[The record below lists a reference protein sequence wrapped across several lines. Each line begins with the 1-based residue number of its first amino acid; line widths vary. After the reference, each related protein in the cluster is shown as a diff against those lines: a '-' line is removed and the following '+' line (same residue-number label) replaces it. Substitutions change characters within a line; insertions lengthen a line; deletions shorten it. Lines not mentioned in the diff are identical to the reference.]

1 MSREIKVGLR
11 IDGDARGAQAAIE
24 TVDSGLIGLT
34 ESEKKTAESAE
45 AINAAFKTIGIRSV
59 QEIRAETEK
68 LQAALARIKSS
79 GIVGQEQERVVA
91 GFNAKLAALRSEAS
105 LASSATTE
113 ASGAI
118 AGLANESNAAGS
130 ALSKA
135 ASGAAAWIG
144 ALAGFA
150 GIGSIAK
157 SVLDTGAA
165 FETLET
171 RLSSL
176 LGSSAAAKDAM
187 AQIKE
192 LAITTPF
199 EVSALSDSF
208 VKLTAFGLQPSMEQ
222 MRALSDTAA
231 TLGGGTESLAGVTL
245 ALGQAWAKGKLQG
258 DEILQLAERGVP
270 VWDVLAKATGKNTA
284 ELQKMSEAG
293 ELGRSTIL
301 KLIDALGQVNA
312 GASEKLMAT
321 FSGAVSNAKDALAEF
336 YDMVAKAGVLEF
348 LTGQLQDLLAEFD
361 RMKQSGELQSEAK
374 RLADS
379 FVAFGEGVRTAVEAV
394 NALSGTIKLGVE
406 VWAAWRLAGMT
417 LIPVL
422 AGVGRQAA
430 VTAAET
436 TAMAAASET
445 AAVGMGR
452 LAGAIRLIKGLTL
465 VGLIEGAFSLGMEFF
480 RAKKEAEDLERQVN
494 KMAKAPPEN
503 QVAKEIKLVATETEA
518 ARFKLT
524 DYQRSLGEMQEQ
536 GRTTGDALG
545 EMVKKADLSGVKG
558 VVDMLNGLR
567 SIEQG
572 AMATGQQIQASIQD
586 RLNKMTAGELRDFG
600 IMAKSAFDQGKISA
614 EQLSATLNGQV
625 DAALK
630 GLGSSLEVSAGGM
643 TAKFIEVSQQI
654 GVVEASYDR
663 LKETGQNA
671 SAILKAAFEGG
682 LNTAKSIQDMEG
694 LAVSIRQAG
703 EAGRLSQKE
712 VSDFLDTIKTKIDDV
727 KPGVNSLAEAFKVLG
742 MKSPEELK
750 KVAQSAEEAFNV
762 IKNGADVSAAG
773 ISNTK
778 EAFKRY
784 AEAAIAANGG
794 VASEMIKAQAWVNGY
809 TVEIDKAGKAMLS
822 VGDSAKEATGGV
834 AVLTDLMQESG
845 AAAADAAN
853 EYDGLSNAIN
863 KANNAS
869 QNTAQV
875 RGVITSPTGQGSN
888 SGGSVSSTNSVDF
901 LAEVLKKGVP
911 KEHAQAVAEEAGRV
925 FSDNNA
931 HGIHSRMIG
940 KFSVG
945 NWQNDV
951 DHAIEK
957 ALMLT
962 ANSRNGR
969 TTDKTNDS
977 PSFSEV
983 VSQNTESM
991 QRYRADD
998 QQEPQRSAPQQKMI
1012 RIVLEAPGNKKTDLY
1027 AENQRQVDSFIKT
1040 LELAGMVSGR

>member
-1 MSREIKVGLR
+1 MSDKTVSVGLK
-11 IDGDARGAQAAIE
+11 IDGESKGAQAAIDG
-24 TVDSGLIGLT
+24 V
-34 ESEKKTAESAE
+34 EKKLGGLGTSSKEAANDLDQAAIAAEG
-45 AINAAFKTIGIRSV
+45 IDAAFKTLGV
-59 QEIRAETEK
+59 KPLKDVRAETER
-68 LQAALARIKSS
+68 LQAALATIKSA
-79 GIVGQEQERVVA
+79 GIIGPDQERAVA
-91 GFNAKLAALRSEAS
+91 GFRAKMAELRAEAGALPPV
-105 LASSATTE
+105 ATG
-113 ASGAI
+113 AKAAI
-118 AGLANESNAAGS
+118 AGIGSEARTAES
-130 ALSKA
+130 ALGGMAGKA
-135 ASGAAAWIG
+135 VAAVA
-144 ALAGFA
+144 ALAGFNTVANVA
-150 GIGSIAK
+150 GDVIK
-157 SVLDTGAA
+157 TGAA
-165 FETLET
+165 FETLEV

-176 LGSSAAAKDAM
+176 LGSSEAAKEAM
-187 AQIKE
+187 GQIKQ

-231 TLGGGTESLAGVTL
+231 TLGGGTEVLAGVTL

-258 DEILQLAERGVP
+258 EEILQLAERGVA

-293 ELGRSTIL
+293 ELGRGTIL

-361 RMKQSGELQSEAK
+361 RMKQSGELQAEAK

-379 FVAFGEGVRTAVEAV
+379 VVAFGEGVRTAVEAV

-406 VWAAWRLAGMT
+406 VWVAWRLAGMT

-430 VTAAET
+430 VAAAET
-436 TAMAAASET
+436 TALAAASNS
-445 AAVGMGR
+445 AAVASGR
-452 LAGAIRLIKGLTL
+452 LATAIRLVKGLTL
-465 VGLIEGAFSLGMEFF
+465 IGLIEGAVSLGVEFF
-480 RAKKEAEDLERQVN
+480 RAKKEAEESDRAIRKL
-494 KMAKAPPEN
+494 MAPVPSNGPQEAIKA
-503 QVAKEIKLVATETEA
+503 VVTETEA

-524 DYQRSLGEMQEQ
+524 DYQRALLEMQGQ
-536 GRTTGDALG
+536 GKATGDALAD
-545 EMVKKADLSGVKG
+545 MVKKADLSGVRG
-558 VVDMLNGLR
+558 ISDMLNGLR

-600 IMAKSAFDQGKISA
+600 IMAQSAFSRGDISA
-614 EQLSATLNGQV
+614 QQLAATLNGQV

-682 LNTAKSIQDMEG
+682 LNTAKSIEDMEG

-712 VSDFLDTIKTKIDDV
+712 VADFLDTIKAKVDEV

-742 MKSPEELK
+742 MKSPEDLK
-750 KVAQSAEEAFNV
+750 KTAQSAEEAFNI
-762 IKNGADVSAAG
+762 IKNGSEVTAAG
-773 ISNTK
+773 VNNTK

-794 VASEMIKAQAWVNGY
+794 VASEMIKAQAWVQGY
-809 TVEIDKAGKAMLS
+809 TVEVDKTGKAMLT
-822 VGDSAKEATGGV
+822 VADSAKEAVGGV
-834 AVLTDLMQESG
+834 AILTDWMQESS
-845 AAAADAAN
+845 AAAAEAAN
-853 EYDGLSNAIN
+853 QYDDLSNAIDRSS
-863 KANNAS
+863 NAS
-869 QNTAQV
+869 QNAAQV
-875 RGVITSPTGQGSN
+875 RGVGPSGNFGQGSK
-888 SGGSVSSTNSVDF
+888 GYVSSGDSTYVAYDPRAEAIKAGASIDNVDEVVRLIQF
-901 LAEVLKKGVP
+901 SMERLTVANHGQLAPAREYDALASQALLDYVARKP
-911 KEHAQAVAEEAGRV
+911 KPDAERSAASSAVATNKTFRIDLGSGPNRATV
-925 FSDNNA
+925 FAESDAAVKRFVSTIENA
-931 HGIHSRMIG
+931 
-940 KFSVG
+940 K
-945 NWQNDV
+945 
-951 DHAIEK
+951 
-957 ALMLT
+957 L
-962 ANSRNGR
+962 
-969 TTDKTNDS
+969 
-977 PSFSEV
+977 
-983 VSQNTESM
+983 
-991 QRYRADD
+991 
-998 QQEPQRSAPQQKMI
+998 RS
-1012 RIVLEAPGNKKTDLY
+1012 G
-1027 AENQRQVDSFIKT
+1027 
-1040 LELAGMVSGR
+1040 